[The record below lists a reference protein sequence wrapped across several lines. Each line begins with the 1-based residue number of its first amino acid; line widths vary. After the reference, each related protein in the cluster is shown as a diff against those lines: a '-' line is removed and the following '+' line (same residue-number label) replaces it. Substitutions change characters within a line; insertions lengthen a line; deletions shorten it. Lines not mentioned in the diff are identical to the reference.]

1 MLNCFINSR
10 RCFRINHA
18 RSRTLREQ
26 SPTVSMYVQ
35 AASVP
40 NSKVNSRTLNSLS
53 DNQVLLIQKV
63 IKYLNNDI

>member
-1 MLNCFINSR
+1 M
-10 RCFRINHA
+10 
-18 RSRTLREQ
+18 LREQ
-26 SPTVSMYVQ
+26 SPTESMYVQ

-63 IKYLNNDI
+63 IKIS